1 MLLADNAVICLIF
14 EMGGVMQQAMQPIHG
29 TREMHIQQYPYPE
42 SFGAMNSAAMRQ
54 AGADVNW
61 AV

>member
-1 MLLADNAVICLIF
+1 MLLAGNAVMCLLF
-14 EMGGVMQQAMQPIHG
+14 ETAWVLQQAMQPIHG
-29 TREMHIQQYPYPE
+29 TREMHIHIHPE
-42 SFGAMNSAAMRQ
+42 SFGAMNGAAMRQ